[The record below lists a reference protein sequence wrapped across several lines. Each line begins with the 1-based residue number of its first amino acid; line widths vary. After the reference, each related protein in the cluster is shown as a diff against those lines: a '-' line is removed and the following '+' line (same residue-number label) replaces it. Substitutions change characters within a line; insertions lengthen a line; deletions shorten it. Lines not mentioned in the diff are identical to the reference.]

1 MKNSK
6 SELIINIAQKFLEVS
21 VFSYVLNTNR
31 LQESS

>member
-6 SELIINIAQKFLEVS
+6 SELIINVAQKLLEVS

-31 LQESS
+31 